1 MIGLSDVNVDA
12 SYDSIDYAL
21 YFRPG
26 ASVEVY
32 EGGAVRGS
40 FGAYS
45 AGDRFQVERQGPTIV
60 YKKND
65 TIFFTS
71 TIPSAGNLIVDAA
84 LYSAGSTATDVFV
97 RGATFDQAFHTLTV
111 GLAGTGAGT
120 VTEPG
125 GGITCGAD
133 CDEAYL
139 QGTAVTLTATA
150 AADSAFVGWTG
161 AASCPAVTMD
171 TVHSCTATF
180 DLAAPSSQTPII
192 WTDLVGA
199 VVDGSTLVKTA
210 PAGWGNGG
218 AASTQFMPA
227 DGGIDLA
234 GC

>member
-1 MIGLSDVNVDA
+1 MAYRSPLRGRILWACALALLLSGRAHTVA
-12 SYDSIDYAL
+12 
-21 YFRPG
+21 
-26 ASVEVY
+26 
-32 EGGAVRGS
+32 
-40 FGAYS
+40 
-45 AGDRFQVERQGPTIV
+45 Q
-60 YKKND
+60 
-65 TIFFTS
+65 
-71 TIPSAGNLIVDAA
+71 
-84 LYSAGSTATDVFV
+84 
-97 RGATFDQAFHTLTV
+97 FHTLTV
-111 GLAGTGAGT
+111 GLAGTGTGT
-120 VTEPG
+120 VTESG

-171 TVHSCTATF
+171 TAHSCTATFEAFHTLTVGLAGTGTGTVTESGGGITCGADCDEAYLQGTAVTLTATAAADSAFVDWTGAASCPVVTMDTAHTCTATF
-180 DLAAPSSQTPII
+180 DLAATPII

-199 VVDGSTLVKTA
+199 VVNGSTLAKTA

-218 AASTQFMPA
+218 AASTQFIPA